1 MQGIPFLRHAFDKN
15 QFLKKIALLSLTYNF
30 FVKNVRFFLQIEILL
45 DFCVHSSLIEN
56 NFVKTKKKNCFQ

>member
-30 FVKNVRFFLQIEILL
+30 FVKNGRFFLQIEILL

-56 NFVKTKKKNCFQ
+56 K